1 MSLRNWTKDE
11 LILAINLYCK
21 IPFGKMHRGNPD
33 IIDLAKL
40 INRTPSAVSWK
51 LVNFASLDPS
61 LQQRGIRGAV
71 NRSKRDEEIW
81 NQFFDDLETLSYES
95 EKLLAKYKGKKLE
108 ESASIFLDDL
118 PKEGKEK
125 ERVTRVRVNQYFF
138 RLTVLAAYNF
148 RCCITGLSVPDLL
161 VASHIVPWAQDKNNR
176 LNPRNGLCLNA
187 LHDKA
192 FDKGFITI
200 SNDHKII
207 LSKKIK
213 SILQN
218 DAAMLFFKKFENN
231 NILMPNRFLPDSEFI
246 DFHRQHIFRDDMTI
260 RFNGLPDAAKAD
272 VLKQLGDLNDYFD
285 MDDYIDVEA
294 LEFQFVNLEY
304 ITLLAYLDEIFG
316 SNLEDYIND
325 EYILRLAED
334 IQTNGLRNPPVGGE
348 GIHRMLAH
356 AYLKRDMPYFIMSV
370 NKNYSVA

>member
-1 MSLRNWTKDE
+1 MTFRNWTKDE

-71 NRSKRDEEIW
+71 NRSKLDEEIW
-81 NQFFDDLETLSYES
+81 SQFFNDWETLSYES
-95 EKLLAKYKGKKLE
+95 EKLLAKYRGKKLE
-108 ESASIFLDDL
+108 ESASILLNGL

-125 ERVTRVRVNQYFF
+125 ERVTRIRVNQYFF

-148 RCCITGLSVPDLL
+148 RCCITGLPVPDLL
-161 VASHIVPWAQDKNNR
+161 VASHIVPWAQDKSNR

-192 FDKGFITI
+192 FDKGLIAI

-213 SILQN
+213 SILRDN
-218 DAAMLFFKKFENN
+218 ATMLFFKKFENN
-231 NILMPNRFLPDSEFI
+231 IILMPNRFLPDSDFL
-246 DFHRQHIFRDDMTI
+246 DFHRQHIFQ
-260 RFNGLPDAAKAD
+260 G
-272 VLKQLGDLNDYFD
+272 
-285 MDDYIDVEA
+285 
-294 LEFQFVNLEY
+294 
-304 ITLLAYLDEIFG
+304 
-316 SNLEDYIND
+316 
-325 EYILRLAED
+325 
-334 IQTNGLRNPPVGGE
+334 
-348 GIHRMLAH
+348 
-356 AYLKRDMPYFIMSV
+356 
-370 NKNYSVA
+370 